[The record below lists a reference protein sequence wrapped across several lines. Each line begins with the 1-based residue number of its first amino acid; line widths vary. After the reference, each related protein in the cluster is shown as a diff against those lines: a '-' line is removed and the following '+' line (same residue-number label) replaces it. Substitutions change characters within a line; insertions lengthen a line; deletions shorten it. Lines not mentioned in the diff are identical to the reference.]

1 MVGEEYDGDALV
13 FLDVE
18 SWMWSDKWAVLWKE
32 RDLKMF
38 WKEKAWQSLGERDT
52 VLLERTSGGKLK
64 RERER
69 ERWSKFYTE
78 SKVRE
83 GGGLLFGCGKLNAV
97 RRKEGQDL
105 WERWDK
111 FYRKVNLQSL
121 RKSVYCEFTSRWIWA
136 NGLLT
141 SWVMYLQWYLYEQVS
156 SSFLPFHPMH
166 RMVSATVCMGEGVG
180 ETEMT
185 NAALIIGGCWWWTAA
200 RHCSS
205 QCFWNGFGER
215 EH

>member
-69 ERWSKFYTE
+69 WSKFYTE

-83 GGGLLFGCGKLNAV
+83 GGGGFLDVESWMQWGGKKGRICERDETNSIEKWICKVWEKVCIVNLRLDGYEPMDCWLLESCIYSDIYMNKSAQAFYPFIPCIGWWVPQFAWV
-97 RRKEGQDL
+97 RASERRK
-105 WERWDK
+105 W
-111 FYRKVNLQSL
+111 
-121 RKSVYCEFTSRWIWA
+121 
-136 NGLLT
+136 
-141 SWVMYLQWYLYEQVS
+141 
-156 SSFLPFHPMH
+156 PMLH
-166 RMVSATVCMGEGVG
+166 
-180 ETEMT
+180 
-185 NAALIIGGCWWWTAA
+185 
-200 RHCSS
+200 
-205 QCFWNGFGER
+205 
-215 EH
+215 